1 MKDGFPDKN
10 NVCYKARLVA
20 KCYTQI
26 EGVDYNKVFSPV
38 VKYSFIR
45 ILLALVAQLD
55 LELVQ
60 MDVKTIF
67 LHENLDEKIYMTQLD
82 GFKVVSKEQMVCKLE
97 KSLCGLK
104 QSPRQ

>member
-38 VKYSFIR
+38 INHSSIR
-45 ILLALVAQLD
+45 ILFALVAQLD

-60 MDVKTIF
+60 MDIKTTFFMEIW
-67 LHENLDEKIYMTQLD
+67 MR
-82 GFKVVSKEQMVCKLE
+82 
-97 KSLCGLK
+97 KST
-104 QSPRQ
+104 